1 MDWIRIFLSR
11 CRAMGHARRLDAE
24 LEEELHAHI
33 DLAMEENLRRGLTG
47 KEARSAALRA
57 FGGFT
62 QTRETYRTQRG
73 FPLLQLFAQDARYA
87 LRQWRR
93 APGFALFTFLVLAM
107 GIGTVT
113 AMFTITYAVL
123 LKPLPFPEDRQL
135 FVPLEKSAK
144 GSETMGAPYS
154 EIKGWQ
160 RATQDTADIAFA
172 SRALG
177 IVDAPA
183 GAALVTE
190 VEASPNLLSV
200 LRVEPLMGRSFM
212 HEEQEAENPHV
223 ALLSYALWRQS
234 FSGDRSVLG
243 KTVHIGAVAYNVIGV
258 MPPEFVYPI
267 DDNRPEVW
275 VPPDRSKLT
284 SSGNDPYATYEPIMR
299 VHAGSSVKAAEA
311 QLEIVHR
318 QLTKQREPVEI
329 QFAGLHDVLVS
340 GVRPALTAL
349 EIAVALVWLIACSNV
364 AGLLL
369 ARLAVRRTEIA
380 VRSALGAGRRRIFS
394 QLLTES
400 LLLSSAGATGGLAL
414 AILMLQ
420 FFRRMLQRILPLSQN
435 VHLNW
440 AVWTGLIAVTLLTA
454 LAFGTFPAIVAARTG
469 ADAALKTAGRR
480 HVGDHGQSRL
490 RSVLLVG
497 QVALSIAL
505 LIGAGLMMRTMYALR
520 HAPLGFRTDHVVLTS
535 LTIPSEMYEGRNV
548 ASAAWQPLLDAVRQ
562 APGVQS
568 AALTTV
574 MPIGHPVELLTR
586 VYATQGTE
594 GNVGAAVRATT
605 PELMHVLGIT
615 MRSGRFFTDVD
626 TAASLP
632 VAVVNQAFVNR
643 YLGGGDAIGKPISF
657 GRIPRTATIV
667 GIMEDIHQDA
677 VAEPSRPELYVP
689 ISQLQADDPSYRA
702 LLGSLMEL
710 AVRTEIPPAVVIPE
724 LRREIQQENPHLAI
738 GEFTTMAEAVED
750 SIGGQRLAAGVIGVF
765 GGLALLITI
774 FGLYGLLSYLVAQ
787 RTQEIG
793 IRMALGADRSRV
805 VGMFMRQT
813 LVLTGAGT
821 IFGVGLAFWSA
832 RLLRGFLFG
841 VSSSDPWTM
850 VLVPLAL
857 VVCGLLATIFPA
869 RRAATINPVQALRTE

>member
-1 MDWIRIFLSR
+1 MDCIRIFLNR
-11 CRAMGHARRLDAE
+11 CWAMVHARKLDAE
-24 LEEELHAHI
+24 LEEELQAHI
-33 DLAMEENLRRGLTG
+33 DLAVEENLRRGLTG
-47 KEARSAALRA
+47 KEARGAALRA
-57 FGGFT
+57 LGGLT

-144 GSETMGAPYS
+144 GSETMDAPYS
-154 EIKGWQ
+154 EIKEWQ
-160 RATQDTADIAFA
+160 RATQGTADIVFT

-200 LRVEPLMGRSFM
+200 LRVEPMMGRGFL
-212 HEEQEAENPHV
+212 HEEQENPHV

-234 FSGDRSVLG
+234 FLGDRNVLG

-258 MPPEFVYPI
+258 MPPQFVYPI

-275 VPPDRSKLT
+275 VPPDRSKLA
-284 SSGNDPYATYEPIMR
+284 SSGNDPYATYEPIVR
-299 VHAGSSVKAAEA
+299 VHAGSSVKAAET
-311 QLEIVHR
+311 QLESIHR
-318 QLTKQREPVEI
+318 QFTKQREPAEI
-329 QFAGLHDVLVS
+329 QFAGLRDVLVS
-340 GVRPALTAL
+340 GTRPALRAL
-349 EIAVALVWLIACSNV
+349 EIASALVWLIACSNV

-369 ARLAVRRTEIA
+369 ARLAARRTEIA
-380 VRSALGAGRRRIFS
+380 IRSALGAGKRRIFS

-469 ADAALKTAGRR
+469 ADAALKNAGRR
-480 HVGDHGQSRL
+480 QVGEHGQSRL
-490 RSVLLVG
+490 RSILLVG

-520 HAPLGFRTDHVVLTS
+520 HAPLGFRSEHVLLTS
-535 LTIPSEMYEGRNV
+535 LTIPSEMYAGRNV
-548 ASAAWQPLLDAVRQ
+548 ASAAWQPLLEGVRRQ
-562 APGVQS
+562 HGIQS
-568 AALTTV
+568 AALSTV

-586 VYATQGTE
+586 VYATQGME
-594 GNVGAAVRATT
+594 GNVGAAVRAAT
-605 PELMHVLGIT
+605 PDLMHVLGIT
-615 MRSGRFFTDVD
+615 MRSGRFFTESD
-626 TAASLP
+626 TAAGLP
-632 VAVVNQAFVNR
+632 VTVVNQAFVNR
-643 YLGGGDAIGKPISF
+643 YLGGGDAIGKQIHF

-677 VAEPSRPELYVP
+677 ITEPSRPELYVP
-689 ISQLQADDPSYRA
+689 MSQLQRDDPAYRV
-702 LLGSLMEL
+702 LLGSFMEL
-710 AVRTEIPPAVVIPE
+710 AVRTEISPAVVIPE

-738 GEFTTMAEAVED
+738 GEFTTMTEAVED

-765 GGLALLITI
+765 GALALLITI

-813 LVLTGAGT
+813 LALTGAGT
-821 IFGVGLAFWSA
+821 LFGIGLALWSS

-857 VVCGLLATIFPA
+857 VACGLLATIFPA